1 MNDQKTDDAPDKKTE
16 TARKTDKNTFGATFL
31 RELKGGS
38 ATLTLLSI
46 VLALA
51 IGAVLIAAS
60 DDDVTAA
67 AKYFFARPGD
77 TFAAIGDSV
86 GGAYAALFQGSVIN
100 FSDYT
105 VLRALEPLA
114 DTLTYA
120 TPLIAA
126 GLGVALA
133 FQAGLFNIG
142 AQGQIILGAVF
153 AAYIGGNLHMPPV
166 VQVGVAVIAG
176 LVGGALWAGIAGYL
190 KAKTGAH
197 EVIVTIMLNN
207 VALFLVA
214 YLLTTSVFRR
224 PGRTDPIG
232 RIIEP
237 NALLYRFFGQSS
249 PHLTNFGIVLA
260 LVAAAIVWWLLNK
273 STVGF
278 TYRAVGFNPAA
289 ARTAGM
295 SVERSYI
302 SVMMI
307 AGALAG
313 LAGATEVLGT
323 QQTLTTGISGSIGF
337 DAITVALLGRSKPV
351 GTVLAGLLFGALK
364 AGGVVMQ
371 AQTGTDIDIVQVVQ
385 ALVVLFIAAP
395 PLVRTIFH
403 LKASKE
409 ARA

>member
-1 MNDQKTDDAPDKKTE
+1 MNDQKTEDKPDKKTGE
-16 TARKTDKNTFGATFL
+16 RQAEKNTFGAVFL

-38 ATLTLLSI
+38 ATLTVLSLF
-46 VLALA
+46 LALVSGA
-51 IGAVLIAAS
+51 ILIAAS
-60 DDDVTAA
+60 DDDVTSA
-67 AKYFFARPGD
+67 AKYFFARPSD
-77 TFAAIGDSV
+77 TFAAIGHAV

-105 VLRALEPLA
+105 VLRALQPLA

-142 AQGQIILGAVF
+142 AQGQIILGAIF
-153 AAYIGGNLHMPPV
+153 AAYIGGNLHMPPI

-176 LVGGALWAGIAGYL
+176 LVGGAIWAGIAGFL

-232 RIIEP
+232 RIIQP
-237 NALLYRFFGQSS
+237 NAHLWRFFGQDS
-249 PHLTNFGIVLA
+249 PHLTNFGIILA
-260 LVAAAIVWWLLNK
+260 IAAAAVVWWLLNK

-278 TYRAVGFNPAA
+278 TYKAVGFNPAA
-289 ARTAGM
+289 ARTSGM

-323 QQTLTTGISGSIGF
+323 QQTLTNGISGSIGF

>member
-1 MNDQKTDDAPDKKTE
+1 M
-16 TARKTDKNTFGATFL
+16 
-31 RELKGGS
+31 
-38 ATLTLLSI
+38 SI